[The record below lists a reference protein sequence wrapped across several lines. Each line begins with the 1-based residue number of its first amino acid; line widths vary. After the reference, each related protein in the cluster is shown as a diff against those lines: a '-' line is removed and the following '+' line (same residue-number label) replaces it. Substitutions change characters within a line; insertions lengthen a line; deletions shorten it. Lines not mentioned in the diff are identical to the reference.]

1 VNHFE
6 EGKRLRPFRKLTDTA
21 VYVLEAYKRH
31 EENYSAKDSEPQN
44 SRGEVV
50 QDEVLGFET
59 AAGRI
64 TIHHHWSREEGCME
78 RLSKSG
84 LLGKRE
90 IDPVFWRRIEDSKKR
105 LE

>member
-1 VNHFE
+1 MNHFE

-50 QDEVLGFET
+50 QDEALGFET

-64 TIHHHWSREEGCME
+64 TIHHHWSREEWDVWRGCQS
-78 RLSKSG
+78 RAC
-84 LLGKRE
+84 LGKE
-90 IDPVFWRRIEDSKKR
+90 IDPVF
-105 LE
+105 LA